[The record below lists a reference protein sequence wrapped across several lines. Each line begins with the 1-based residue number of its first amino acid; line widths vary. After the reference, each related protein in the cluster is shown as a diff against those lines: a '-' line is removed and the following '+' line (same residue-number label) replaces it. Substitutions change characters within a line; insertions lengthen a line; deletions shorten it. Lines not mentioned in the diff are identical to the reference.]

1 MIKTITNITSLLL
14 AVIFINS
21 CSQSED
27 LYSTEL
33 RFPEFE
39 NVTVKNALEVE
50 INYGKEQKVTVVGKE
65 EDVKN
70 ILSEVKSK
78 ALIIDINSTKKSSL
92 KYIITIPKIKEIIN
106 ETNASLT
113 AKDFI
118 QDGILHIVSLKNGN
132 ISLANFTNLEI
143 LHVDIEGTSTVEALT
158 DMNVTDL
165 NINLKD
171 DANYTAFQIKSEN
184 AIVEING
191 KGSCSLSVSK
201 LLTAKINGDG
211 TIYYKGNP
219 EIYSNTEDDAQI
231 IHVE

>member
-1 MIKTITNITSLLL
+1 MIKTILNITGVLM
-14 AVIFINS
+14 VIIFISS
-21 CSQSED
+21 CSPSED

-78 ALIIDINSTKKSSL
+78 ALIIDINSTEKSSL
-92 KYIITIPKIKEIIN
+92 KYIITIPKITEIKN
-106 ETNASLT
+106 ETNASIT
-113 AKDFI
+113 AKDFV
-118 QDGILHIVSLKNGN
+118 QDGILNIVSLNNGN
-132 ISLANFTNLEI
+132 ISLANFINLEI
-143 LHVDIEGTSTVEALT
+143 LHVDIEGTSTVEAST

-165 NINLKD
+165 NISLKD
-171 DANYTAFQIKSEN
+171 DASYTAFQIKSEN

-211 TIYYKGNP
+211 TIYYKGSP
-219 EIYSNTEDDAQI
+219 EIYSNTKDNAQI